1 MEGEQSGTFGGG
13 GEDSSGSDTLSEGET
28 RAESYQSHLQF
39 EEFQC
44 YSSDFVGLEE
54 KVKGNY
60 TDDCSDEIKA
70 RNGDHQEEG
79 ENEGDEDE
87 MVKYI
92 NYESTNTHDNNFVC
106 ICIMKAVS
114 VPLQVCLFER
124 KRAVCCSW
132 LVKK

>member
-28 RAESYQSHLQF
+28 RAESYHSHLQF

-60 TDDCSDEIKA
+60 SDECGDEIKA

-92 NYESTNTHDNNFVC
+92 NYESTNTHDNNLCVFV
-106 ICIMKAVS
+106 
-114 VPLQVCLFER
+114 
-124 KRAVCCSW
+124 
-132 LVKK
+132 